1 MRNLSAAAACVASV
15 VVAAGA
21 LMAQVPR
28 ASIPG
33 VEIMDVDDVRPGMRG
48 YGLTVFRGTR
58 PERFDVEVLDT
69 IHNFRPH
76 MDLVLIRP
84 THPTL
89 EHAGT
94 VGGMSGSPIFIEG
107 KLIGA
112 YAYGWEFGRDP
123 VAGVT
128 PIRSM
133 LAELRR
139 PRRTPSGMIPGS
151 GIPFDIRPT
160 PITGPRAR
168 WESLSRNALAHRTPV
183 ATAYGSLVPA
193 MTPMSVTGMGTT
205 AVRHLAEALAP
216 FGVVPLQGAG
226 GGGAARPAD
235 DAPTRYENG
244 GAIGVRMVQGDI
256 SGNITGT
263 VTLVTPEGILAFGHP
278 MMNLGETAF
287 PATLARVMWILASE
301 RRSFKISEPVRSLGA
316 LVNDRGAAVV
326 VDSRASAPTIPMRVS
341 IHGVDGAPHSN
352 WNVTLAGQRPMAARL
367 AASVMES
374 ALEDTV
380 SDMADAAWTVRS
392 TVFLRGRGPVEFID
406 HGAGAEGV
414 RGLPAPGGF
423 ELLTRVVDNAFG
435 AVPVDRIE
443 VDLTLR
449 WQRDFSY
456 VRSVSTS
463 AAEVDP
469 GSTLELRVL
478 LGRYGASP
486 ELRTVRLEVPRELA
500 GRELDV
506 EIAGGH
512 EAVPDLAEPESLDD
526 LIRNVSTRY
535 PDDALVVSVRMPGQ
549 GVSLRG
555 RVIPNLPGSAMDALR
570 PSVSTE
576 SGEPFQNYRRTI
588 VPVGRVVLGRDR
600 VRLRV
605 REVRL

>member
-1 MRNLSAAAACVASV
+1 VRNHSAAAACVASV
-15 VVAAGA
+15 LVAAGA
-21 LMAQVPR
+21 LLAQVPR
-28 ASIPG
+28 PSVGGI
-33 VEIMDVDDVRPGMRG
+33 ETMSSDDVRPGMRG

-58 PERFDVEVLDT
+58 PERFEVEVLDT
-69 IHNFRPH
+69 VHNFRPH
-76 MDLVLIRP
+76 MDLILIRP

-128 PIRSM
+128 PIASM

-139 PRRTPSGMIPGS
+139 PRRTPSGVIPGS
-151 GIPFDIRPT
+151 GIPFDIGPT
-160 PITGPRAR
+160 PIGRPRAG

-193 MTPMSVTGMGTT
+193 MTPMAVGGMGAR
-205 AVRHLAEALAP
+205 AVQHLAEALEP
-216 FGVVPLQGAG
+216 FGIVPLQGAG
-226 GGGAARPAD
+226 GGGAARPPD

-244 GAIGVRMVQGDI
+244 GAVGVRMIEGDI
-256 SGNITGT
+256 SGNVTGT
-263 VTLVTPEGILAFGHP
+263 VTLVTPEGVLAFGHP
-278 MMNLGETAF
+278 MMGLGETAF
-287 PATLARVMWILASE
+287 PATIARVMWILASE

-316 LVNDRGAAVV
+316 LVNDRGPAVV
-326 VDSRASAPTIPMRVS
+326 VDPRATAPTVPVHVS
-341 IHGVDGAPHSN
+341 IHGVDGAPHTD
-352 WNVTLAGQRPMAARL
+352 WNCTIAGQRPMTARL
-367 AASVMES
+367 AASVVES

-380 SDMADAAWTVRS
+380 SDMAEAAWTVRS
-392 TVFLRGRGPVEFID
+392 RVFLRGRGPVEFTE

-414 RGLPAPGGF
+414 RSLPAPGGF

-435 AVPVDRIE
+435 VVPVDRIE

-456 VRSVSTS
+456 VRSVSAS

-469 GSTLELRVL
+469 GATLELRVL
-478 LGRYGASP
+478 LGRYGAGP
-486 ELRTVRLEVPRELA
+486 ELRTVRVEVPRELA

-506 EIAGGH
+506 EVAGGS
-512 EAVPDLAEPESLDD
+512 EVVPDLAEPESLGD

-535 PDDALVVSVRMPGQ
+535 PSDALVVSVRMPGQ
-549 GVSLRG
+549 GVTLRG
-555 RVIPNLPGSAMDALR
+555 RVIPNLPGSALDALR

-576 SGEPFQNYRRTI
+576 SGEPFQNFRRTV